1 MKEQSK
7 ASRIRAHEVW
17 PYYQAATTKYARS
30 LFARRLRRELGVT
43 SADIIAAKRS
53 KSDRRGPT
61 PKLPRCEKCNQ
72 AIRSKD
78 ARRSHSAK
86 RT

>member
-7 ASRIRAHEVW
+7 AERIRTHEVW
-17 PYYQAATTKYARS
+17 PYYLAATTKHARS
-30 LFARRLRRELGVT
+30 LFARRLKKELGV
-43 SADIIAAKRS
+43 SLADIFGAKRS
-53 KSDRRGPT
+53 KTGRRGPT